1 MNKRLTIRKS
11 YLNKVE
17 QTSISKVNL
26 FAKRGV
32 RITKYKI
39 TTAPLALIYS
49 IGGAVSDSFH
59 GDGVIS
65 KRWPREALHM
75 KGILQYCPFTIH
87 KNPSHYTVT
96 F

>member
-59 GDGVIS
+59 GDGVMY
-65 KRWPREALHM
+65 KRWPREALRM
-75 KGILQYCPFTIH
+75 KGDTVYPFTIH
-87 KNPSHYTVT
+87 KNPSYYTVT
-96 F
+96 Y